1 MRKKRNKNRIWIAA
15 MLTGTMFM
23 WLTGSNTVYAASK
36 SGTFIAGGETV
47 NASLAGDANGATG
60 STSYTKGPGQVEV
73 MVGGE
78 AKVPGSSTQQTTGL
92 VAMPDAVNTP
102 GGVSATIT
110 PPAGMV
116 LISAHSNHYATI
128 NGNSNSYS
136 ITLF

>member
-1 MRKKRNKNRIWIAA
+1 

-23 WLTGSNTVYAASK
+23 WLTGFNTVNAASK
-36 SGTFIAGGETV
+36 FGTFIAGGEIV
-47 NASLAGDANGATG
+47 NASLTGDANGATG

-78 AKVPGSSTQQTTGL
+78 AKVPGSTQMVGL

-116 LISAHSNHYATI
+116 LISAHSSHYATI

>member
-1 MRKKRNKNRIWIAA
+1 MRKKRNKNRIWIAV

-23 WLTGSNTVYAASK
+23 WLTGFNTVYAASK
-36 SGTFIAGGETV
+36 GGTFIAGGETV
-47 NASLAGDANGATG
+47 NASLAGDANGVTG
-60 STSYTKGPGQVEV
+60 NTSYTKGPGQVEV

-78 AKVPGSSTQQTTGL
+78 ARALNNPQQVTGL

-102 GGVSATIT
+102 GGVSGTIT